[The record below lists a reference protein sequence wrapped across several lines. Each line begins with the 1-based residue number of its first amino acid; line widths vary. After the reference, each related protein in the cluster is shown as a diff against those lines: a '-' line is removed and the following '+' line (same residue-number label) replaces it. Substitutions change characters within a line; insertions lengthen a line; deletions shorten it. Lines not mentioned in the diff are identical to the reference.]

1 MDWALLSLNQAANLP
16 LGATPHHFK
25 LMTTIPHPD
34 SSARSIKCAII
45 TVSDTR
51 TPETDRSG
59 QLIQQLLVSSG
70 HLVTAYSILKD
81 EPELISAE
89 LISLCEPPQ
98 GSRQHRPDVEA
109 LIFHGGTGIAPRD
122 TTYDAI
128 AGLLQKTLPGFGE
141 VFRWLSYQEIGS
153 RAIASRA
160 IAGVYESKIIFS
172 LPGSTKA
179 VQLALEKLI
188 IPELVHLVNQLN
200 PTQT

>member
-1 MDWALLSLNQAANLP
+1 
-16 LGATPHHFK
+16 
-25 LMTTIPHPD
+25 MTTVPHPD
-34 SSARSIKCAII
+34 SAQRAVHCAII

-70 HLVTAYSILKD
+70 NIVTAYSILKD
-81 EPELISAE
+81 EPVLISAE
-89 LISLCEPPQ
+89 LKSLCA
-98 GSRQHRPDVEA
+98 RQDVEA

-160 IAGVYESKIIFS
+160 IAGVYQSKIIFS

-200 PTQT
+200 PTQI